1 MRSNEATTAVNQI
14 NSESWIWPT
23 RCECSFP
30 LTTIA
35 LTTYPNFRGCR
46 QLVENPNTELW
57 HCGVFGAQVVL
68 RTYIAIPLET
78 NTLATAGPLQGYRGC
93 LLTPDSS
100 SMYYLSMRRIKKV
113 REFCKVS
120 GVSCKPSTYPRFT
133 LGDSHSYLA
142 LIALRPEY
150 VPDTYYTTIVLY
162 MHAAIRVSSC
172 DHPYKW
178 RSLSTSVHRP
188 HARLCLKRRTV

>member
-120 GVSCKPSTYPRFT
+120 RVSCKQYLPQIYFRRQPQLSSSSNRPPSRVCTRYILYNYSTVHACGYQSFE
-133 LGDSHSYLA
+133 
-142 LIALRPEY
+142 LRSP
-150 VPDTYYTTIVLY
+150 I
-162 MHAAIRVSSC
+162 
-172 DHPYKW
+172 
-178 RSLSTSVHRP
+178 
-188 HARLCLKRRTV
+188 